1 MLPEAF
7 DKQTQE
13 WHTVI
18 VPSWNGWRLFPAA
31 QRGSKGESIMS
42 LESHL
47 AELQRRHGDLERKID
62 EALMH
67 PSVDNLEIVELKR
80 RKLAIKDEIERLRTQ
95 TAVSTTTH

>member
-1 MLPEAF
+1 
-7 DKQTQE
+7 
-13 WHTVI
+13 
-18 VPSWNGWRLFPAA
+18 
-31 QRGSKGESIMS
+31 MS